1 MERVLIMKRTDM
13 SDLEGLVYIFK
24 TTDYNMDIIQ
34 CHLKKKTLGEEG
46 KDHLQV
52 RGERVRQ
59 A

>member
-34 CHLKKKTLGEEG
+34 RHLKKKTLEKKG
-46 KDHLQV
+46 KIIY
-52 RGERVRQ
+52 R
-59 A
+59 

>member
-34 CHLKKKTLGEEG
+34 RHLKKKNTWRRRERSFTGEG
-46 KDHLQV
+46 
-52 RGERVRQ
+52 
-59 A
+59 